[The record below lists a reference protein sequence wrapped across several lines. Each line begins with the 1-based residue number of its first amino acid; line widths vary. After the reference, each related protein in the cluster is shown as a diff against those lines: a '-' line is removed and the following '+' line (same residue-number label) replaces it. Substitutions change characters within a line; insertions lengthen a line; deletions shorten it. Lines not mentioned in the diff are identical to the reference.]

1 MTAPFIVTAFD
12 VPRPGLEALVE
23 AGLDQYNDA
32 LGDRGAFDGQ
42 QPISSAAHDSGGR
55 VIGGAVGRTLGRCCE
70 LQQLW
75 VDAAHRHAGVG
86 SAVVR
91 AFEQRAI
98 ERGCDTFYLSTF
110 SFQARPFYERL
121 GYATQ
126 LEIPGHGAAG
136 SKFFMVKKL
145 GA

>member
-1 MTAPFIVTAFD
+1 MTTPFTIATFD
-12 VPRPGLEALVE
+12 VPKPGLEALVD

-32 LGDRGAFDGQ
+32 FGERGAFDGQ
-42 QPISSAAHDSGGR
+42 QPISSAACDGGGR
-55 VIGGAVGRTLGRCCE
+55 MIAGAVGRTLGRCCE
-70 LQQLW
+70 LQRLW
-75 VDAAHRHAGVG
+75 VDAAPRHAGVG

-121 GYATQ
+121 GYTMQ

-136 SKFFMVKKL
+136 SKCFMVKKT

>member
-1 MTAPFIVTAFD
+1 MTSPFTVAAFD
-12 VPRPGLEALVE
+12 VPKPGLAALIE
-23 AGLDQYNDA
+23 AGLDQYNEA
-32 LGDRGAFDGQ
+32 FGERGAFDGQ
-42 QPISSAAHDSGGR
+42 GELSSAAYDAGGR

-75 VDAAHRHAGVG
+75 VDATHRQAGVG

-91 AFEQRAI
+91 AFEQRAR
-98 ERGCDTFYLSTF
+98 ERGCDTCYLSTF
-110 SFQARPFYERL
+110 SFRARPFYERL
-121 GYATQ
+121 GYAVQ

-145 GA
+145 AG